1 MEDREKTENT
11 ATDTN
16 NTATDSRDILEET
29 IENNIEEL
37 KEEGRLLDNS
47 AEAEDADG
55 ENVSDTDTETEEQT
69 ENVSDTVNE
78 QIDEVANKSDTA
90 ESVLDTSE
98 ETEEQSEET
107 ESASETDNTQS
118 ETTSEQSSTQSNKTK
133 KHKTGNKKVAIAL
146 GCMAVAFGIGG
157 AVIYSNSANKNSTA
171 DTAETAEAV
180 EEEKSGTAQI
190 REAINNVYA
199 TGGMLNA
206 QVDTDMYI
214 TYIYD
219 KQGRP
224 YIETPYT
231 VALFVDSN
239 KILTAHKNDKEEP
252 EFVFETESHP
262 LGIIENMCNMVDTGK
277 ASITGT
283 KEDGISIYNMST
295 SGSDIYEM
303 FKTVGDEYA
312 NSQLDMFDVKSAD
325 ELTTS
330 DRVNIR
336 VAVDDSNNN
345 MDAQTEIHK
354 ANDNNDYTLFAFNGY
369 IGIGEWELDKEQF
382 NTDMDLSDFGKVS
395 EKINNVQSM
404 LANSIQKYIDEH
416 QELQKEVETA
426 TEAQSETATDSTETD
441 NTVTATD
448 NTETT
453 DNTAE
458 ESTETVAEEST
469 TETVATAQ

>member
-11 ATDTN
+11 ATDTE

-29 IENNIEEL
+29 IKNNIEEL

-47 AEAEDADG
+47 DGTVESQSEKVED
-55 ENVSDTDTETEEQT
+55 VSDTVESQSDET
-69 ENVSDTVNE
+69 ENVSDT
-78 QIDEVANKSDTA
+78 A
-90 ESVLDTSE
+90 EDA
-98 ETEEQSEET
+98 EEQSEET
-107 ESASETDNTQS
+107 ESVSDTDNTQSSTTSEQSETTNEQSNTDNIQS
-118 ETTSEQSSTQSNKTK
+118 ETTSEQSNTDNAQSDKAK

-171 DTAETAEAV
+171 DTVETTEAV

-206 QVDTDMYI
+206 QVDSDMYI

-231 VALFVDSN
+231 VALFVDNN

-252 EFVFETESHP
+252 EFLFETESHP

-283 KEDGISIYNMST
+283 KENGISVYEMST
-295 SGSDIYEM
+295 SGTDIYEM
-303 FKTVGDEYA
+303 FKAVGDEYA
-312 NSQLDMFDVKSAD
+312 NSQLDMFDIKSAD

-395 EKINNVQSM
+395 ERINNVQSM

-416 QELQKEVETA
+416 PELQKEVETA
-426 TEAQSETATDSTETD
+426 TEAQSETATDNTATETNTETD
-441 NTVTATD
+441 NTVA
-448 NTETT
+448 
-453 DNTAE
+453 
-458 ESTETVAEEST
+458 ETVAEEST
-469 TETVATAQ
+469 AVESAEAQ